1 VGPSH
6 LQGEHR
12 STPVRVRVDKKGRLS
27 IPRATRVELDGPPGD
42 VFFLQVDGAVL
53 RLVKAE
59 NPFEALAEHALRE
72 HAAGRTVAL
81 RDLADEFAVVLDPAD
96 A

>member
-1 VGPSH
+1 MAMTVS
-6 LQGEHR
+6 
-12 STPVRVRVDKKGRLS
+12 VRVDKKGRLS
-27 IPRATRVELDGPPGD
+27 IPRATRVELDVQPGD

-53 RLVKAE
+53 RFVKAE
-59 NPFEALAEHALRE
+59 NPFDVLAEHALRE